1 MNKKLVNFA
10 AANLLIY
17 TLIINLTV
25 ISDYFFKLG
34 LFRLS
39 VYFDFHKDLFAR
51 LVSDY
56 DIEAWSSIAGV
67 SIGFLVLYKLTRP
80 FLSFDKYIQ
89 KNKKM
94 TSGIFLQLIAV
105 MLSAQYIFSIFDK
118 ALEFALNKIGLSALS
133 SVEAATLNSTT
144 FSMLIY
150 SCIAAP
156 VFEELIY
163 RGFCMRIFEK
173 GGKKFAIIISA
184 MLFGIMHANIP
195 QGFFAFYIGLVLGYT
210 AMEYSI
216 IWSILLHF
224 INNAIIGEGLEL
236 LIKYFP
242 DRIQALIYTRIF
254 LSFTVAAFIVIAFN
268 FKLILVWCRQNK
280 TKEGSWR
287 LSLSSI
293 LVIIFIII
301 NLVPAIA
308 SLTGI

>member
-39 VYFDFHKDLFAR
+39 AYFDFHKDFFAR
-51 LVSDY
+51 LVSNY

-67 SIGFLVLYKLTRP
+67 LIGFLVLYKLTRP

-94 TSGIFLQLIAV
+94 TFGIFLQLIAV

-184 MLFGIMHANIP
+184 MLFGVMHANIP

-242 DRIQALIYTRIF
+242 DRIQALIYTIIF

-268 FKLILVWCRQNK
+268 FKLILEWCRQNK

>member
-39 VYFDFHKDLFAR
+39 VYFDFHKDFFAR

-67 SIGFLVLYKLTRP
+67 LIGFLVLYKLTRP

-94 TSGIFLQLIAV
+94 TFGIFLQLIAV

-184 MLFGIMHANIP
+184 MLFGVMHANIP

-242 DRIQALIYTRIF
+242 DRIQALIYTIIF

-268 FKLILVWCRQNK
+268 FKLILEWCRQNK

>member
-39 VYFDFHKDLFAR
+39 VYFDFHKDFFAR

-67 SIGFLVLYKLTRP
+67 LIGFLVLYKLTRP
-80 FLSFDKYIQ
+80 FLSFVKYIQ

-224 INNAIIGEGLEL
+224 INNAIIGEGLEF

-242 DRIQALIYTRIF
+242 DRIQALIYTIIF

-268 FKLILVWCRQNK
+268 FKLILEWCRQNK

>member
-39 VYFDFHKDLFAR
+39 VYFDFHKDFFAR

-133 SVEAATLNSTT
+133 SVEAAMLNSTT

-184 MLFGIMHANIP
+184 MLFGVMHANIP

-242 DRIQALIYTRIF
+242 DRIQALIYTIIF

-268 FKLILVWCRQNK
+268 FKLILEWCRQNK